1 MSKDADDT
9 KTWRVRPKFHLL
21 HYVFDKAREGCHPKD
36 VWNYR
41 DETCAYAWQQLW
53 FRRGGLPSG
62 PGIES
67 EKLLTRL

>member
-41 DETCAYAWQQLW
+41 DLC
-53 FRRGGLPSG
+53 
-62 PGIES
+62 I
-67 EKLLTRL
+67 RLATVMVQERWLAIRPRN